1 MKRILVGVDGS
12 NESKA
17 AAEYAARLAQATH
30 SALEL
35 AYVLPVIV
43 EPPLGGATTISAWQ
57 TEQTDHA
64 RVLLQELSQ
73 SVPRPNTP
81 VETSLLEGGAAT
93 RLAEAA
99 QHPDIWLVVVGH
111 RGRGAVQRLL
121 LGSVAGRLTQISP
134 KPVLV
139 FR

>member
-12 NESKA
+12 SESKA
-17 AAEYAARLAQATH
+17 AAAYAARLAQATQ
-30 SALEL
+30 SGLQL
-35 AYVLPVIV
+35 AYVLPAIL
-43 EPPLGGATTISAWQ
+43 EPTLGGAATLSAWQ

-64 RVLLQELSQ
+64 RIMLQEMSQ
-73 SVPRPNTP
+73 SVPHPHTP
-81 VETSLLEGGAAT
+81 VETSLLEGSAAH
-93 RLAEAA
+93 RLAETA

-111 RGRGAVQRLL
+111 HGRGAVQRML

-139 FR
+139 VR